1 MIKRLFSFV
10 VVGGIGFVTDAVLLM
25 GLLRFTA
32 LDPFTARLIAIAA
45 ALQVTWLLNR
55 NFTFGKS
62 SSHAAVEGMRYG
74 GVGIATSLLNYL
86 VYSGLLVFVPDL
98 RPVFALTIGS
108 AVATIFS
115 YTGYAKLVFGR

>member
-1 MIKRLFSFV
+1 MKRLLSFV
-10 VVGGIGFVTDAVLLM
+10 VVGGIGFVTDAGILM
-25 GLLRFTA
+25 GLLHFTA
-32 LDPFTARLIAIAA
+32 LDPFTARLVAIAS

-62 SSHAAVEGMRYG
+62 ERHAAVEGMRYS

-86 VYSGLLVFVPDL
+86 VYSGLLVFVPDI

>member
-1 MIKRLFSFV
+1 MKKRLLSFV
-10 VVGGIGFVTDAVLLM
+10 VVGGIAFATDAGLLM
-25 GLLRFTA
+25 GLLRWTA

-45 ALQVTWLLNR
+45 ALQVAWLLNR

-62 SSHAAVEGMRYG
+62 TRHAAVEGIRYSS
-74 GVGIATSLLNYL
+74 VGIATSLLNYL
-86 VYSGLLVFVPDL
+86 VYSGLIVFVPDL

-108 AVATIFS
+108 AIATVFS